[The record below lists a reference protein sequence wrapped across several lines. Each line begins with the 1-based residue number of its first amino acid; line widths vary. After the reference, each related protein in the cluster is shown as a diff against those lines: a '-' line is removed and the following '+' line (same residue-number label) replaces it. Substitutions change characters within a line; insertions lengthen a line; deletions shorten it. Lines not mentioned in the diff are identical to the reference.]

1 MHVHYV
7 YSVLV
12 GGVCV
17 YIGSGMSCSLEHEE
31 QVSVFLSSATIKV
44 AKVGGI
50 GDMVDN
56 ETQPQQT
63 AQDY

>member
-1 MHVHYV
+1 M
-7 YSVLV
+7 
-12 GGVCV
+12 
-17 YIGSGMSCSLEHEE
+17 YIGSGTSCSLEHEE

-56 ETQPQQT
+56 KTQPQQT